1 VNKRASCIALVVLL
15 LAGAGAVL
23 LDPTHFLLGH
33 LRGESFY
40 QNKPT
45 SYWRGKLHDS
55 APGVQTNTVGELV
68 NGGDAALPVLIELLQ
83 QKSGDAGQAAE
94 TRLAA
99 ARALT
104 QMGPA
109 ARMAVPQ
116 LIVALQDEDPLV
128 REVAIGALGNIG
140 ADPEHVV
147 AAFRPLLKG
156 KERLAVLKALRA
168 FRAGAR
174 DALPELMETI
184 QDPDLEV
191 RCDSAEAIG
200 DMGAAGAPGIDGL
213 LGLMKD
219 QEAKARAH
227 ACEALG
233 EIGPPARR
241 ALAALRDAQKDQDEE
256 VRKEAAQ
263 AIKRID
269 PGGESGTLPKEER

>member
-1 VNKRASCIALVVLL
+1 VNKTAWWIALAIVI
-15 LAGAGAVL
+15 LAAAAGVF
-23 LDPTHFLLGH
+23 LDPTHFVLGH

-40 QNKPT
+40 QNRPT
-45 SYWRGKLHDS
+45 SYWRERLHDT
-55 APGVQTNTVGELV
+55 APGVQTNTVDELV
-68 NGGDAALPVLIELLQ
+68 KGGDTALPVLAELLQ
-83 QKSGDAGQAAE
+83 DKSSAAAE

-99 ARALT
+99 ARALA
-104 QMGPA
+104 QMGPKA
-109 ARMAVPQ
+109 KPAVPQ
-116 LIVALQDEDPLV
+116 LIAALQDEDAMV

-168 FRAGAR
+168 FRAGAK
-174 DALPELMETI
+174 DAIPELLETI
-184 QDPDLEV
+184 KDPDLEV
-191 RCDSAEAIG
+191 RCDSAEALG

-269 PGGESGTLPKEER
+269 PGGEAPKSP